1 MIKKVYDISSI
12 SQLESVALELLKLS
26 DNRIFVLYG
35 EIGVGK
41 TTFVK
46 CICKHLKVID
56 PISSPTFSIVNEY
69 MNVNKEKIFHFDLY
83 RLGSVDE
90 LEDLGVDIYLD
101 SNHYCFIEW
110 PELIKPFLVHDYTII
125 KIKKNTNSRE
135 LLILE

>member
-1 MIKKVYDISSI
+1 MIKKVYDITSI

-26 DNRIFVLYG
+26 DNRIFALYG

-41 TTFVK
+41 TTLVK
-46 CICKHLKVID
+46 CICTHLKVID

-69 MNVNKEKIFHFDLY
+69 MNIDKEKIFHFDLY
-83 RLGSVDE
+83 RLGSVEE
-90 LEDLGVDIYLD
+90 LEDMGVDTYLN

-110 PELIKPFLVHDYTII
+110 PDLIEPFLVYDYTII
-125 KIKKNTNSRE
+125 KIKKNINNRE